1 MKTEMAIR
9 SSLQGVENF
18 DTAKLK
24 NVDVQEK
31 NPLPDKEG
39 KNFILF
45 YKFSIHSFSRIPK
58 DCCKNMS
65 MLCLSLRMMDRSQ
78 MDTKTVIKGC

>member
-45 YKFSIHSFSRIPK
+45 RNLVPF
-58 DCCKNMS
+58 
-65 MLCLSLRMMDRSQ
+65 LL
-78 MDTKTVIKGC
+78 